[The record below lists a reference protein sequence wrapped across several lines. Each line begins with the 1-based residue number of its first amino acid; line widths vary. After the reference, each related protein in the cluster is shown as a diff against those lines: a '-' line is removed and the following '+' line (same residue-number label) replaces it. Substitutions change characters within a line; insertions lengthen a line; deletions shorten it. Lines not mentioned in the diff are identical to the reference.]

1 MTAKDEKR
9 ISLEKAGRPKAKRRR
24 VLKIMALAALAAM
37 AVILG
42 GVLWLRSDAGL
53 DFLARRAL
61 AAMGAKGL
69 SASWDSLSGP
79 IPERLALRGLVLS
92 DRMGRF
98 AYLESLELRLAA
110 RSLLAGLVDVELL
123 SAQGL
128 RLERRPELPPGPE
141 KDGRPTG
148 LPPIDVRARF
158 DVAGTMANQVLA
170 PESGDGAAGSL
181 GLKGSLGL
189 VDGSLAVDL
198 SAFFLDPDGRGLE
211 LSANLGQGQDGAP
224 DRLGLDLSARDG
236 PGGPLSHLLD
246 RPDWPSWK
254 LSLAGQGPLDGWRGQ
269 ASLELDLAAKGPP
282 GEGPGQNDGEPA
294 MTPIATA
301 SLWLAG
307 RTGTIRKDLEEGL
320 EVALKAEA
328 GPLALPAGIVG
339 RLGPGLALEAR
350 ARLKGQ
356 SAMGDLALVAPK
368 ARLGLSAIDLDM
380 ERDGFVLKAR
390 GQASLD
396 QSLLAKGD
404 WPETD
409 MTDTPPAP
417 GQAAAETVL
426 AAAGDQPPGPTP
438 AGRLE
443 IDCDLAMS
451 SRGGLVELSGL
462 SLGGQGL
469 SLSADGRA
477 GPLGSAQASL
487 RLELAPDSAWWPPVL
502 ALVGQDAGKTGPL
515 SLEASISRDAQGL
528 LDLEADLDIGEL
540 ASLAPP
546 WGGQAKARVKAR
558 GPLGDL
564 AVDLEIDGPLVRGPT
579 EDFPD
584 LAASFRGQVL
594 GLPALRGLKGSLG
607 LSTGPFSSGPLS
619 LAAGLALDLAPAAP
633 GPGEDPAG
641 AAMDLA
647 LTDLDLSAG
656 REKEFLDLRSPALS
670 VSLRP
675 GEVPALGGSLKLT
688 VGDWK
693 TIVALTGL
701 DLRGAPASLEA
712 NLDPVGGSRN
722 SARVRLDLP
731 ELALGQDL
739 ALRGLRLDLA
749 ANDYL
754 TAPDL
759 DLTLELG
766 ASRLGP
772 VELAKGRVVA
782 QGHGQSASLS
792 ADLTAAGGSE
802 FLGLAATGDM
812 EARKASIS
820 SLRIASLPQLPG
832 GLRLAGPVALDFRD
846 GLHVGQASLVLGG
859 GGTVEFS
866 GSLSPLA
873 FKARLSDVSL
883 ANLAGVME
891 GPPQGKASLSLDYA
905 SGGQGSFDLKAQ
917 LATPASLE
925 SLPRSLDV
933 TATGKIAPS
942 SMDGR
947 ISVAARRFREVS
959 LDFRLPLVPAGQFF
973 RPNPDGP
980 LSASLVWKGPVA
992 PLWGLIGLADRSLT
1006 GELDLSAGLE
1016 GTLRNPRPKV
1026 RLYVANGTYQD
1037 LVMGLLLSDFNLEV
1051 HEQGD
1056 GNLRLLAEAGD
1067 GLGGKLALEGTVRP
1081 LALPPSISVRG
1092 QMRRLAPLRRDDAS
1106 AIITGLASLDGP
1118 FTALRIGARAVVEQ
1132 AEINLDMA
1140 KGRGSV
1146 TTLDL
1151 EERLTRVSHGPTLDL
1166 DIDLPRQVFIRGKG
1180 LDSEWGGHVS
1190 VSNPGGRIMLNGS
1203 LRPIRGTFDLLSKQ
1217 FTFTGGDI
1225 QFLNNPRINPS
1236 INVELTRQTGTLMA
1250 QVKVTGTVS
1259 RPVLAFSSQPP
1270 FPSDEV
1276 LSQVLF
1282 GKKVSQLSRV
1292 EALQLANSLRVM
1304 AGLGGDLGLTVLG
1317 TMRDALGLSV
1327 LRVGDGGGSSD
1338 NRILGGSSF
1347 RDDLSRDDDA
1357 QGEDSTTI
1365 EAGRY
1370 IGDNI
1375 YVGLE
1380 QNLSDNSTGVRVEVE
1395 LAPNVSLQSLTTS
1408 TSNRVGLGWKRDY

>member
-1 MTAKDEKR
+1 
-9 ISLEKAGRPKAKRRR
+9 
-24 VLKIMALAALAAM
+24 
-37 AVILG
+37 
-42 GVLWLRSDAGL
+42 
-53 DFLARRAL
+53 
-61 AAMGAKGL
+61 
-69 SASWDSLSGP
+69 
-79 IPERLALRGLVLS
+79 
-92 DRMGRF
+92 
-98 AYLESLELRLAA
+98 
-110 RSLLAGLVDVELL
+110 
-123 SAQGL
+123 
-128 RLERRPELPPGPE
+128 
-141 KDGRPTG
+141 
-148 LPPIDVRARF
+148 
-158 DVAGTMANQVLA
+158 
-170 PESGDGAAGSL
+170 
-181 GLKGSLGL
+181 
-189 VDGSLAVDL
+189 
-198 SAFFLDPDGRGLE
+198 
-211 LSANLGQGQDGAP
+211 
-224 DRLGLDLSARDG
+224 
-236 PGGPLSHLLD
+236 
-246 RPDWPSWK
+246 
-254 LSLAGQGPLDGWRGQ
+254 
-269 ASLELDLAAKGPP
+269 
-282 GEGPGQNDGEPA
+282 

-301 SLWLAG
+301 SLRLAG
-307 RTGTIRKDLEEGL
+307 RTGTIRKDLKDGL
-320 EVALKAEA
+320 EVSLKAEA
-328 GPLALPAGIVG
+328 GPQALPAGIVG

-350 ARLKGQ
+350 ARLSGQ
-356 SAMGDLALVAPK
+356 SAKGDLALVAPK
-368 ARLGLSAIDLDM
+368 ARLGLSEIDLDV
-380 ERDGFVLKAR
+380 ERDGFVLRAR

-396 QSLLAKGD
+396 QSLMSRGD
-404 WPETD
+404 GPETD
-409 MTDTPPAP
+409 IAALPPAP
-417 GQAAAETVL
+417 GP
-426 AAAGDQPPGPTP
+426 AAAGGLPPRPIT

-462 SLGGQGL
+462 HLGGQGL

-477 GPLGSAQASL
+477 GPLDSAQASL
-487 RLELAPDSAWWPPVL
+487 RLELATDSAWWPPVL

-528 LDLEADLDIGEL
+528 FDLEADLDVGEL

-579 EDFPD
+579 EDLPG

-607 LSTGPFSSGPLS
+607 LTTGPFSSGPLS
-619 LAAGLALDLAPAAP
+619 LAAGLALDLTPAGP
-633 GPGEDPAG
+633 GPREGPGG
-641 AAMDLA
+641 AAMDLV

-656 REKEFLDLRSPALS
+656 REKEFLDLRSQALS

-675 GEVPALGGSLKLT
+675 GAVPALGGSLKLT

-712 NLDPVGGSRN
+712 DLDPVGGARN

-759 DLTLELG
+759 DFDLTLELG

-846 GLHVGQASLVLGG
+846 GLSVGQASLVLGG
-859 GGTVEFS
+859 GGTMEFS

-873 FKARLSDVSL
+873 FKARLSDFSL

-947 ISVAARRFREVS
+947 ISVSARRFREVS

-1016 GTLRNPRPKV
+1016 GTLMNPRPKV

-1081 LALPPSISVRG
+1081 LAMPPSISVRG

-1106 AIITGLASLDGP
+1106 AVITGLASLDGP

-1151 EERLTRVSHGPTLDL
+1151 DEKLTRVSHGPTLDL

-1180 LDSEWGGHVS
+1180 LDSEWGGHIS

-1217 FTFTGGDI
+1217 FMFTGGDI

-1347 RDDLSRDDDA
+1347 RDDLSRDDGV